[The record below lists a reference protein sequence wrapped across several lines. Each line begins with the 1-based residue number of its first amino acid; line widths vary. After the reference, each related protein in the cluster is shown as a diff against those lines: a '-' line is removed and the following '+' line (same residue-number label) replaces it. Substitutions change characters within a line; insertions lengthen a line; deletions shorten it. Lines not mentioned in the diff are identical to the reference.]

1 MDNCCPPRL
10 NHEYVKSVEGILKLS
25 LIVIGVFCWGI
36 VYIGDVMST
45 SNEAPEINDQVLFYS
60 ALTLPSWLL
69 TLLTFIF
76 YMFSRSEIIP
86 FKLDAALNAIF
97 AILYIACVC
106 FSAGY
111 EWFVWICESGSSSEV
126 VDTGECPNDRI
137 LRNSGQNLAVVV
149 IGSVLAGMYALA
161 TIYTLIN
168 MKTWTYRRK
177 SGYAQPATPG
187 VSSVG
192 VESL

>member
-76 YMFSRSEIIP
+76 YMFSRN
-86 FKLDAALNAIF
+86 KDAKSHYYGLQ
-97 AILYIACVC
+97 
-106 FSAGY
+106 
-111 EWFVWICESGSSSEV
+111 
-126 VDTGECPNDRI
+126 DM
-137 LRNSGQNLAVVV
+137 LAFRV
-149 IGSVLAGMYALA
+149 
-161 TIYTLIN
+161 T
-168 MKTWTYRRK
+168 K
-177 SGYAQPATPG
+177 SPTK
-187 VSSVG
+187 
-192 VESL
+192 